1 MGKSVESMGIGR
13 ESVTPKLQERESNIV
28 GDVQKGIYR
37 RLPLSEKRRKENFR
51 NSVRQCLDRGEVL
64 TIERQRMFSKR
75 ARQYMLAYHSIEL
88 SKVKGESGAAGES
101 NDKNKKPH
109 VKLEMSAYLVEKI
122 IKTYKS
128 HRGATDF
135 DSAYI
140 DAIVNDMK
148 SENSGDKSI
157 EQQ

>member
-1 MGKSVESMGIGR
+1 
-13 ESVTPKLQERESNIV
+13 
-28 GDVQKGIYR
+28 
-37 RLPLSEKRRKENFR
+37 
-51 NSVRQCLDRGEVL
+51 
-64 TIERQRMFSKR
+64 
-75 ARQYMLAYHSIEL
+75 MLAYHSIEL

-109 VKLEMSAYLVEKI
+109 VKLEMSAYLVEKM